1 MNILPSLE
9 IDYVLIFMDVKNYL
23 MLSQISFN
31 LSYNSMSF
39 EEIFFYN
46 FSSFSIYDMYNV

>member
-23 MLSQISFN
+23 MLSQMSFN
-31 LSYNSMSF
+31 LSYNFMSF
-39 EEIFFYN
+39 YCDIFKLIN
-46 FSSFSIYDMYNV
+46 LI